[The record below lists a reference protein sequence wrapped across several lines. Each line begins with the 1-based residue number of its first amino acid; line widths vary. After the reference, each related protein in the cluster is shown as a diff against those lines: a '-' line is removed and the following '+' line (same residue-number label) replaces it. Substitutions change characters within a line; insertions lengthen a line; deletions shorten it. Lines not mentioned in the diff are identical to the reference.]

1 MNIKIFYSALLFI
14 TYQTMFMI
22 TGFSMNTAAYGLFVL
37 LLFFYHLTN
46 NLDFSKKPKTH
57 SILVN
62 IMIFVIFLFFYKDI
76 SIFTAFLGFSL
87 IQMLLFKVFKRV
99 YERNNNLPAYNWIN
113 KRNFVKVFLDSLG
126 IIFGIIL
133 AFILKYDFFVIYELR
148 AEYIAT
154 YLAIFLIGY
163 IYIKMS
169 DRSWSYVSKRVSSKS
184 KLSI

>member
-1 MNIKIFYSALLFI
+1 M
-14 TYQTMFMI
+14 TD
-22 TGFSMNTAAYGLFVL
+22 
-37 LLFFYHLTN
+37 

-133 AFILKYDFFVIYELR
+133 AFILKYDFFVIYELSR
-148 AEYIAT
+148 VYSYLFSYI
-154 YLAIFLIGY
+154 FNRVY
-163 IYIKMS
+163 IHKNE
-169 DRSWSYVSKRVSSKS
+169 
-184 KLSI
+184 